1 MDLTKTKEMSEGRD
15 LMYKVAK
22 RVLMLSLVLS
32 LLLSTAVFSFATSD
46 TPTSWFQEDIKDAI
60 DKNLVPEVLQGNYQ
74 SDITRAEYTLLAM
87 KIYEASGKSFS
98 WKTLKPFND
107 CIGHK
112 YEQQIVAAYNAGIIA
127 GDGKGT
133 FNPDEKISRQQVA
146 VLLVNLLKK
155 ISPERDFNVKNTYTY
170 PDQDSIA
177 TWARYYVDYCFEN
190 KVLYGGTGNTIAPLG
205 NTTIEQSIVLLHR
218 IAKSENLLAGDD
230 AAIVIDNKDG
240 EPIIVG
246 RKIVEVFVEIYG
258 EDTFNL
264 IRDLLNS
271 TKVDIIALYG
281 ESATLSVCGNTVSLK
296 DTEYETNLFTMVT
309 DISDDTFFSIYKDL
323 MTATFGDYEDAIELL
338 DEYVLKMK
346 AGEDI
351 YTYTDLSDNRFF
363 AVTSSSE
370 ATGNAYTISY
380 SRKKY

>member
-32 LLLSTAVFSFATSD
+32 LLLSTAVFSFSTSD

-155 ISPERDFNVKNTYTY
+155 ISPERDFNIKNTYTY

-177 TWARYYVDYCFEN
+177 TWARYYIDYCFEN
-190 KVLYGGTGNTIAPLG
+190 EILRGGTGNSIAPLG
-205 NTTIEQSIVLLHR
+205 NATIEQSIVLLYR
-218 IAKSENLLAGDD
+218 IAKSENLLVSPYGSIETVDGPVGVGNINGFVDTYGEETYALIKDLSKDVNIDIITLSKVGT
-230 AAIVIDNKDG
+230 VIDTEMNSLNLSDYNY
-240 EPIIVG
+240 
-246 RKIVEVFVEIYG
+246 EIS
-258 EDTFNL
+258 
-264 IRDLLNS
+264 LLAFIH
-271 TKVDIIALYG
+271 DINDEKCI
-281 ESATLSVCGNTVSLK
+281 
-296 DTEYETNLFTMVT
+296 D
-309 DISDDTFFSIYKDL
+309 IYKL
-323 MTATFGDYEDAIELL
+323 LLATSFDNTEDAIKSL
-338 DEYVLKMK
+338 DKYIVKMK
-346 AGEDI
+346 SGEDI
-351 YTYTDLSDNRFF
+351 LAYENFDQNGTLAIR
-363 AVTSSSE
+363 TSFE
-370 ATGNAYTISY
+370 NDGVVYTIDFT
-380 SRKKY
+380 K